1 MAQEVEKKPVPR
13 AKPKAPAQK
22 VIDRAIDEALYEVG
36 RTKFTCNMC
45 GKLKDASDFYKSTDP
60 LCTTG
65 VTRIS
70 EEAQLEALPSLHY
83 RPVLAAIT
91 TLYGRCL
98 V

>member
-65 VTRIS
+65 VTRICKMC
-70 EEAQLEALPSLHY
+70 AAVKIIALY
-83 RPVLAAIT
+83 ILAASFI
-91 TLYGRCL
+91 LGIL
-98 V
+98 L